1 LLHAITV
8 IARAGLALCSRRM
21 ERVRWPTVRVTPAGA
36 EVEVRRVVDTG
47 ASTMARRV
55 AVEVGQL
62 VARGAPAADVIATR
76 MTALSAIPGGGGDD
90 GLRFTVE
97 IEGAPLAHSHRGT
110 TVAVTSW
117 AGTTPIEATIMSVD
131 CPDDGGDRFDW
142 DAATGTV
149 RRNGSAVP
157 TDGASNVGTGQR
169 TKVVAVPPDIA
180 EDLAA
185 LPDFTTGSD
194 GEPAMRA
201 MAVISASYA
210 LCLVAAGEVDLAVMD
225 RVTRDGTEP
234 QLAADA
240 GAMAIVG
247 AVGGTAT
254 VVGPVIVAGRQHVD
268 PTLAHRL
275 LEARRTRTYRAA
287 GLPDDDA
294 EPLRPARL
302 QAGRR
307 VGDAGRLARAH
318 GCLLGQAAGDA
329 LGQLV
334 EFSGPATIARDHPD
348 GGPRWLVDGGTWR
361 TIAGQPTDDTEMA
374 LCLARAIVHAG
385 GFDREATAR
394 AYMRWGTG
402 DLPWALEGERS
413 RSGGSLPFDMGG
425 TTKRAVLAPT
435 ARDVEGGTVAEAC
448 TRAAAGSIPSNGA
461 LMRVSPLGVWG
472 AGRPIDLVARAARAD
487 AALTHG
493 HPYTQGASAAF
504 AVAIGH
510 AVWTGAGAHET
521 WKVALDVAQGPF
533 GDPAVAATIEAAAD
547 GPPADFIH
555 HMGACAT
562 ALRNAFFRLLHES
575 DPATALVATV
585 REGGDT
591 DTTAAIAGALLGAVH
606 GRGSLPV
613 QWRRM
618 VETCR
623 PLAGRDVPVHHPRPR
638 CLWPVDVLALA
649 ERLLLA
655 GR

>member
-1 LLHAITV
+1 
-8 IARAGLALCSRRM
+8 M
-21 ERVRWPTVRVTPAGA
+21 
-36 EVEVRRVVDTG
+36 VDAG
-47 ASTMARRV
+47 ASTVARRV
-55 AVEVGQL
+55 AAEVRQL
-62 VARGAPAADVIATR
+62 VARGAPAAEVIATR
-76 MTALSAIPGGGGDD
+76 MTAPSAIPEGGGDD

-97 IEGAPLAHSHRGT
+97 IEGAYLAHSYRGT

-117 AGTTPIEATIMSVD
+117 AGTTPTGATVISVD

-142 DAATGTV
+142 DAAMGTV
-149 RRNGSAVP
+149 TRNGLAVP
-157 TDGASNVGTGQR
+157 TDGASIVGTGHL
-169 TKVVAVPPDIA
+169 TKVVAVSPDIA
-180 EDLAA
+180 DDLAA
-185 LPDFTTGSD
+185 LPDFTAGSS
-194 GEPAMRA
+194 GEPAMRVT
-201 MAVISASYA
+201 AVISASYA

-225 RVTRDGTEP
+225 RVTRAGTEP
-234 QLAADA
+234 QLTAEA
-240 GAMAIVG
+240 GAMAIVR
-247 AVGGTAT
+247 AVGGVAT
-254 VVGPVIVAGRQHVD
+254 MVGPVIVAGRHHVD
-268 PTLAHRL
+268 DTLAHRL
-275 LEARRTRTYRAA
+275 LEARRTRSYRAA
-287 GLPDDDA
+287 DPPDDGA
-294 EPLRPARL
+294 EPMRPARL

-334 EFSGPATIARDHPD
+334 EFSRPATIARDHPD

-385 GFDREATAR
+385 GFDREAIAR

-402 DLPWALEGERS
+402 DLPWALAGERT
-413 RSGGSLPFDMGG
+413 RGGGLLPFDMGG
-425 TTKRAVLAPT
+425 TTKKAVLAPT

-461 LMRVSPLGVWG
+461 LMRVSPLGLWG
-472 AGRPIDLVARAARAD
+472 AGRPVDEVARAARAD
-487 AALTHG
+487 ATLTHG
-493 HPYTQGASAAF
+493 HPFAQGASAAF

-521 WKVALDVAQGPF
+521 WQVALEVARGPL

-562 ALRNAFFRLLHES
+562 ALRNAFFRLVHGS
-575 DPATALVATV
+575 DPAAALIATV

-606 GRGSLPV
+606 GRESLPV

-623 PLAGRDVPVHHPRPR
+623 PLARSDGSVQHPRPR

-649 ERLLLA
+649 ERLLLT